1 MAQVNVQEL
10 SMLEALNPTYAAASA
25 GGDTF
30 VAREIDSKLLLH
42 VKNGDAAAHTVTV
55 DDINSTAPAG
65 AQAFN
70 PDPQFSIPAG
80 ENRLIALDQLH
91 RFRDRE
97 TGLISLTW
105 SAATGMTFAVLRV
118 R

>member
-1 MAQVNVQEL
+1 MAQVTVQEL
-10 SMLEALNPTYAAASA
+10 SMLQALDPAYAAATAS
-25 GGDTF
+25 GDTF
-30 VAREIDSKLLLH
+30 VARETDSKLLLH
-42 VKNGDAAAHTVTV
+42 VKNGDAAAHTVTI
-55 DDINSTAPAG
+55 DDINSSAPPG

-80 ENRLIALDQLH
+80 GNRLIALDQLH
-91 RFRDRE
+91 RFRDKD
-97 TGLISLTW
+97 TGVISLTW